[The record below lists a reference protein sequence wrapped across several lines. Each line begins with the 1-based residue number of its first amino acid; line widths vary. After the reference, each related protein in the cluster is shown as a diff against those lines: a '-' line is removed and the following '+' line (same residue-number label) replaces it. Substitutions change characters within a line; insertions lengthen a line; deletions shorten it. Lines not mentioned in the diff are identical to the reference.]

1 MINPEDPKYS
11 LILGEGNIMSPEQ
24 IELCNFA
31 AYGVGNAIVQSYAG
45 SGKSKTIELMCA
57 SINPRKKILI
67 IAFNRHI
74 ALHLKAKM
82 KNYSNVSVTTYHSF
96 GYKMIMTCTGKKPEL
111 DEEKYSKYINDNISA
126 LLGPAGINLQG
137 GEVYLYRKNLERIG
151 ITDVKRRQ
159 KSKKL

>member
-74 ALHLKAKM
+74 ALHLKTKM
-82 KNYSNVSVTTYHSF
+82 KNYPNVSVTTYHSF
-96 GYKMIMTCTGKKPEL
+96 GYKMIMACTGKKPEL
-111 DEEKYSKYINDNISA
+111 DEEKYSKYILADMFLISI
-126 LLGPAGINLQG
+126 LLFLNSTLQQLNFLLHSSIIMQ
-137 GEVYLYRKNLERIG
+137 V
-151 ITDVKRRQ
+151 
-159 KSKKL
+159 